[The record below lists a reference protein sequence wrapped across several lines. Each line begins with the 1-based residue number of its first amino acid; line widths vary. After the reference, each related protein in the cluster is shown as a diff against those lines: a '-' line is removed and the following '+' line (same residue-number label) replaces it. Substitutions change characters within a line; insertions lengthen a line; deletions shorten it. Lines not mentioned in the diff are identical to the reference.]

1 MRILVCSA
9 DPESRKLAAFLRKS
23 KLSDSD
29 AEIVS
34 PTRLSRSFKT
44 IARGAFVY
52 FFLPEL
58 GERKA
63 LSLAAKLAAAEHFSW
78 GVMDPAGEAEDPAVF
93 FFAGARDYI
102 GPRLFKEGAGSKR
115 LAAAMAFAS
124 ASGTCPDDREAPAFA
139 GWDRLAEGEQV
150 EARFCYAAL
159 ADQEG
164 LRERIGETRLG
175 KLKDEFAS
183 FLESWS
189 KESGGILWIRE
200 ARGCLLLFPP
210 DDAQAN
216 PILSAFRLLLDR
228 VLVGYEV
235 FRLQAPLSF
244 RFVFHAG
251 RAPWRKRGATG
262 TVVSDDVNYVFHLGR
277 RREGDGH
284 IVVSETAEGSIPA
297 CLQDLFSRSGSFE
310 GRQIHV
316 SRRFSD

>member
-1 MRILVCSA
+1 MRLLICSA
-9 DPESRKLAAFLRKS
+9 DTGSRKLTSFLRKS
-23 KLSDSD
+23 GLSDAD
-29 AEIVS
+29 VEILS
-34 PTRLSRSFKT
+34 PTSFSRSVKT
-44 IARGAFVY
+44 KARGAFVY

-63 LSLAAKLAAAEHFSW
+63 LALAAKLSAVEDLPW
-78 GVMDPAGEAEDPAVF
+78 GVIDCDGEAEDPAAF

-102 GPRLFKEGAGSKR
+102 GPRLFKKGAQPKR
-115 LAAAMAFAS
+115 LARAATFAMAQGS
-124 ASGTCPDDREAPAFA
+124 CSDDRGAQSFA
-139 GWDRLAEGEQV
+139 GWDTLAEGEQF

-164 LRERIGETRLG
+164 LRERIGEIRLG

-200 ARGCLLLFPP
+200 AGGCLLLFPP
-210 DDAQAN
+210 TDAQTN
-216 PILSAFRLLLDR
+216 PILSAFKLLLDR
-228 VLVGYEV
+228 MLIGYEV
-235 FRLQAPLSF
+235 FRLQVPLSF
-244 RFVFHAG
+244 RFAFHAG

-262 TVVSDDVNYVFHLGR
+262 TVVSDDVNYVFHLGQR
-277 RREGDGH
+277 TSSDGL
-284 IVVSETAEGSIPA
+284 IVVSEKAEKSIPP
-297 CLQDLFSRSGSFE
+297 CLRDLFSRAGSFE